1 MVSHRSGETED
12 TTIADIAVAVGSGQI
27 KTGAPCRTDRVAK
40 YNQLLRIEEQLAT
53 SPATRAGRPSRAPT
67 PPAVMSEEPRPP
79 LGLTPR
85 GAVLLLVMFA
95 LAATAVYPPASTSQ
109 QDRIE
114 RLQAKQQ
121 ALAAE
126 NARLETERAR
136 LQDPA
141 YVQQLAKRDYHVVS
155 PGEEAWVVTGTPPA
169 SAAAAAGRRP
179 PHAGLRPARGRLAGR
194 PAGVELNPDELPN
207 QAAREIA

>member
-1 MVSHRSGETED
+1 MSQARPAAAGGPGRLRPAASG
-12 TTIADIAVAVGSGQI
+12 
-27 KTGAPCRTDRVAK
+27 
-40 YNQLLRIEEQLAT
+40 
-53 SPATRAGRPSRAPT
+53 
-67 PPAVMSEEPRPP
+67 EPRPP

-85 GAVLLLVMFA
+85 GAVLLLVAFA
-95 LAATAVYPPASTSQ
+95 LAATAVYPLRQYVSQ

-126 NARLETERAR
+126 NARLEVERKR

-141 YVQQLAKRDYHVVS
+141 YVQQLAKRDYHLVA

-169 SAAAAAGRRP
+169 GGAAPAAAAAGEDP
-179 PHAGLRPARGRLAGR
+179 PWYKRAWRALTGWLG
-194 PAGVELNPDELPN
+194 
-207 QAAREIA
+207 

>member
-1 MVSHRSGETED
+1 VSQARP
-12 TTIADIAVAVGSGQI
+12 VAAGGP
-27 KTGAPCRTDRVAK
+27 GR
-40 YNQLLRIEEQLAT
+40 LR
-53 SPATRAGRPSRAPT
+53 PAASA
-67 PPAVMSEEPRPP
+67 EPRPP

-95 LAATAVYPPASTSQ
+95 LAATAVYPLRQYVSQ

-126 NARLETERAR
+126 NARLEVERKR
-136 LQDPA
+136 LKDPA
-141 YVQQLAKRDYHVVS
+141 YVQQLAKRNYHLVA

-169 SAAAAAGRRP
+169 GDAAPPAAAGGQDP
-179 PHAGLRPARGRLAGR
+179 PWYKRAWRALTGWLG
-194 PAGVELNPDELPN
+194 
-207 QAAREIA
+207 

>member
-1 MVSHRSGETED
+1 VSQARSVAAGRSGRLRPAE
-12 TTIADIAVAVGSGQI
+12 
-27 KTGAPCRTDRVAK
+27 GA
-40 YNQLLRIEEQLAT
+40 
-53 SPATRAGRPSRAPT
+53 
-67 PPAVMSEEPRPP
+67 PRPP

-95 LAATAVYPPASTSQ
+95 LAATAVYPLRQYVSQ

-114 RLQAKQQ
+114 RLEAKQQ

-126 NARLETERAR
+126 NARLEAERKR

-141 YVQQLAKRDYHVVS
+141 YVQQLAKRDFGVVA

-169 SAAAAAGRRP
+169 SNAAPPAAAAEPDRP
-179 PHAGLRPARGRLAGR
+179 WYKRAW
-194 PAGVELNPDELPN
+194 
-207 QAAREIA
+207 QALTGWLS

>member
-1 MVSHRSGETED
+1 
-12 TTIADIAVAVGSGQI
+12 
-27 KTGAPCRTDRVAK
+27 
-40 YNQLLRIEEQLAT
+40 
-53 SPATRAGRPSRAPT
+53 
-67 PPAVMSEEPRPP
+67 
-79 LGLTPR
+79 
-85 GAVLLLVMFA
+85 VLLLALFA
-95 LAATAVYPPASTSQ
+95 LAATAVYPLRQYVSQ

-126 NARLETERAR
+126 NARLEAERKR

-169 SAAAAAGRRP
+169 SATSPSATAADPDP
-179 PHAGLRPARGRLAGR
+179 PWYKRAWQGLTGWLS
-194 PAGVELNPDELPN
+194 
-207 QAAREIA
+207 

>member
-1 MVSHRSGETED
+1 MSQARPVTAGGPGRFRTADGE
-12 TTIADIAVAVGSGQI
+12 A
-27 KTGAPCRTDRVAK
+27 
-40 YNQLLRIEEQLAT
+40 
-53 SPATRAGRPSRAPT
+53 
-67 PPAVMSEEPRPP
+67 RPP

-95 LAATAVYPPASTSQ
+95 LAATAVYPLRQYVSQ
-109 QDRIE
+109 RDRIE

-126 NARLETERAR
+126 NARLETERKR

-169 SAAAAAGRRP
+169 DNSRQASAADPDP
-179 PHAGLRPARGRLAGR
+179 PWYKRAWQRLTGWL
-194 PAGVELNPDELPN
+194 G
-207 QAAREIA
+207 

>member
-1 MVSHRSGETED
+1 
-12 TTIADIAVAVGSGQI
+12 
-27 KTGAPCRTDRVAK
+27 
-40 YNQLLRIEEQLAT
+40 
-53 SPATRAGRPSRAPT
+53 
-67 PPAVMSEEPRPP
+67 MSEEPRPP

-95 LAATAVYPPASTSQ
+95 LAATAVYPLRQYVSQ

-126 NARLETERAR
+126 NARLEAERKR
-136 LQDPA
+136 LHDPA

-169 SAAAAAGRRP
+169 TATSPSATAADPDP
-179 PHAGLRPARGRLAGR
+179 PWYKRAWQGLTGWLS
-194 PAGVELNPDELPN
+194 
-207 QAAREIA
+207 